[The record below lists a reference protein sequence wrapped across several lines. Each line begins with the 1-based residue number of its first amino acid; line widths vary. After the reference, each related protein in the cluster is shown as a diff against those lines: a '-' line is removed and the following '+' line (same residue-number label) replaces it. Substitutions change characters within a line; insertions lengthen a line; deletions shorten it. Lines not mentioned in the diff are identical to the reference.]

1 MKIKAVIVS
10 ICLALTCAMC
20 INLAGCTVVH
30 AEDLMEDVIPS
41 AVTGKEDDNDFR
53 ESQMELSIKLF
64 RAMSEASGE
73 KNVLI
78 SPLSI
83 ELALA
88 MTANG
93 AKGKTLDEMQELLGG
108 DITIDELNEYLYSY
122 VNSLPSGEKYK
133 VDIANSIWI
142 RDEEGRLTIEDNFLK
157 KNADYYGAAA
167 YKAPFD
173 SSTVRDINNWV
184 NDNTDGMIDKV
195 IEEIPYD
202 AIMYLINALVFDAE
216 WQKIYERNEIYDGVF
231 TTEAG
236 EERDVQMMF
245 SSESKYFKT
254 DSAKGFFKNY
264 KDAKYSFVGILP
276 DEDMTLDEYIASLD
290 GEELLA
296 VLDGAENG
304 MVNVDLPKFEYEYE
318 LEMNNVLKSLG
329 MPTAFD
335 SQNADFTGIGRS
347 IYDNIFICRVLH
359 KTHIKVDERGTK
371 AGAVTVIEMFDC
383 GAAMP
388 PLTIT
393 LDRPFVYMIID
404 NETNLPIFMG
414 CVRDIGK

>member
-1 MKIKAVIVS
+1 MKLKAVLS
-10 ICLALTCAMC
+10 FICLALIFAMC
-20 INLAGCTVVH
+20 INFAGCTTVH
-30 AEDLMEDVIPS
+30 AEDLMEGITS
-41 AVTGKEDDNDFR
+41 SSVTGKAADERFR
-53 ESQMELSIKLF
+53 EAQIELSVKLF
-64 RAMSEASGE
+64 RKMAEESTDD
-73 KNVLI
+73 NVLI

-93 AKGKTLDEMQELLGG
+93 AKGQTLDEMQTLLGG

-142 RDEEGRLTIEDNFLK
+142 RDEQGRLTIEDSFLK

-173 SSTVRDINNWV
+173 NSTVRDINNWV
-184 NDNTDGMIDKV
+184 KENTDGMIDKV
-195 IEEIPYD
+195 LDEIPYD
-202 AIMYLINALVFDAE
+202 AIMYLINALVFEAE
-216 WQKIYERNEIYDGVF
+216 WQNIYERAEIYDGIF
-231 TTEAG
+231 TTESG
-236 EERDVQMMF
+236 EERDVEMMF
-245 SSESKYFKT
+245 SSENKYFET
-254 DSAKGFFKNY
+254 DKAKGFFKNY

-276 DEDMTLDEYIASLD
+276 DEEMTIDEYVASLD
-290 GEELLA
+290 ASALLA
-296 VLDGAENG
+296 ALDNATSG
-304 MVNVDLPKFEYEYE
+304 MVNVDIPKFEYDYS
-318 LEMNNVLKSLG
+318 LEMNDVLKALG

-335 SQNADFTGIGRS
+335 KEKADFKDLGKT
-347 IYDNIFICRVLH
+347 IYDNIFIANVLH
-359 KTHIKVDERGTK
+359 KTHITVDERGTK
-371 AGAVTVIEMFDC
+371 AGAVTVIEMADC

-393 LDRPFVYMIID
+393 LDRPFMYMIID

-414 CVRDIGK
+414 AVRDIGK

>member
-1 MKIKAVIVS
+1 MKAKILLGI
-10 ICLALTCAMC
+10 ICIALVCA
-20 INLAGCTVVH
+20 ISLNFAGCTVAN

-41 AVTGKEDDNDFR
+41 TVTGKQADERFR
-53 ESQMELSIKLF
+53 ESQMELSVKLF
-64 RAMSEASGE
+64 KKMAEESKGE
-73 KNVLI
+73 NLLI

-83 ELALA
+83 ELALS

-93 AKGKTLDEMQELLGG
+93 AKGKTLDEMQALLGG
-108 DITIDELNEYLYSY
+108 DITVDELNEYLYSY
-122 VNSLPSGEKYK
+122 VDSLPSGEKYK
-133 VDIANSIWI
+133 LSIANSIWI
-142 RDEEGRLTIEDNFLK
+142 RDEEGRLTIEESFLK

-173 SSTVRDINNWV
+173 DSTVRDINNWV
-184 NDNTDGMIDKV
+184 KDNTDGMIDKV
-195 IEEIPYD
+195 LEEIPYD
-202 AIMYLINALVFDAE
+202 AIMYLINALVFEAE
-216 WQKIYERNEIYDGVF
+216 WQDIYERSEIYDGVF
-231 TTEAG
+231 TTESG
-236 EERDVQMMF
+236 EERDVEMMF
-245 SSESKYFKT
+245 SSEYKYFET
-254 DSAKGFFKNY
+254 DNAKGFFKDY

-276 DEDMTLDEYIASLD
+276 DEDITLDEYVSSLD
-290 GEELLA
+290 ASELLSA
-296 VLDGAENG
+296 LDNASNG

-347 IYDNIFICRVLH
+347 IYDNIFIGNVLH
-359 KTHIKVDERGTK
+359 KTHIRVDERGTK
-371 AGAVTVIEMFDC
+371 AGAVTVVEMKDC

-393 LDRPFVYMIID
+393 LDRPFMYMIID